1 MSARLS
7 PPRPTLPGRMT
18 RAAVVLATAVA
29 ALGAS
34 TEAWGLDDAAIRKIA
49 EQCVVRFDVDRGL
62 NVQGQSGSG
71 VLIALDPEK
80 EGQPRKATFVTAYHV
95 LYLAQQFRLFDAQG
109 NSLDY
114 DRTPSRVSCFVDR
127 SRELALVRVLLP
139 GAGKT
144 EFKPIAPSPTF
155 APLDEKGKENDP
167 PGRVFGFADE
177 NLTRLDSRRIE
188 IMNEA
193 TAPQLDLIRSDVEFE
208 AGAEEVVP
216 TTMLFRMLAG
226 QSTSRGMSGGLCV
239 DSEGRFVGILYG
251 RRRDRYN
258 LAIPPFHVLAALDAA
273 GSGWKP
279 FDPKDFH
286 KEVLYRGDAD
296 QTGKANDPGTA
307 MDRMD
312 LGAFDG
318 LKTLLGENP
327 AGQIEK
333 FEEVTITPRISGKDA
348 PPLKIFVGT
357 DTTPSNHHDLK
368 LWHDGEKVEW
378 DRASRTARLRIDDKP
393 GESLLT
399 VFKTSGAVN
408 DFELG
413 GLLLPSTIDLTF
425 SQGDSKTPVRHVVRS
440 LPMITQAYPLYITI
454 NSLPVVKQEEPP
466 LPDSFV
472 RIAVRID
479 YVQALLDQVP
489 FEIQVKDGEFD
500 GLFRLGAGE
509 RWRLERISPQRLQ
522 VDLSGDVQLNQ
533 AKYRDMTLSFLRG
546 KNDPPEARGN
556 FTVRGLVQF
565 PRMMPQGAPGGGG
578 AGLGFSTRAIGT
590 KGTGSWRVEVGK
602 GHDLSFDVGGI
613 LRHLFTCYVN
623 KRLIASDQP
632 HPVNESLVRPFFESL
647 GLGGPPGSHPRLL
660 RVGLLRDESPDP
672 KDWLVA
678 VCDLGLGNKIA
689 AGPVGLGPAP
699 KPDSDLVFEIV
710 AKNVPGDILARFPNL
725 KIDPGVPNLL
735 VPKNVALL
743 HAKFRLQG
751 KLKDWFPDA
760 PREQDLPVLNEN
772 VGEKVAQRFL
782 DAFKAS
788 TGRGRVTLSGR
799 L

>member
-1 MSARLS
+1 MIARLS
-7 PPRPTLPGRMT
+7 PPRPTLPGRT
-18 RAAVVLATAVA
+18 PSAAVVLATAVA

-34 TEAWGLDDAAIRKIA
+34 TEARGLDDAALRKIA
-49 EQCVVRFDVDRGL
+49 DQCVVRFDVDRGL

-80 EGQPRKATFVTAYHV
+80 EGQPRQATFVTAYHV
-95 LYLAQQFRLFDAQG
+95 LYLAQEFKLFDAQG

-139 GAGKT
+139 GTGKT
-144 EFKPIAPSPTF
+144 ELQPIEPNPTF
-155 APLDEKGKENDP
+155 APLEEKDRGDDP

-177 NLTRLDSRRIE
+177 NLTRLHSRRVE

-193 TAPQLDLIRSDVEFE
+193 TAPQLDLIRSDVKFE
-208 AGAEEVVP
+208 AEADEVDP
-216 TTMLFRMLAG
+216 TAMLFRMLAG

-239 DSEGRFVGILYG
+239 NTEGKFMGILYG

-258 LAIPPFHVLAALDAA
+258 LAIPAFHVVAALDAA
-273 GSGWKP
+273 GAGWKP

-286 KEVLYRGDAD
+286 KEVIYRGDAD
-296 QTGKANDPGTA
+296 EPDKANDPGTA

-312 LGAFDG
+312 LEAFAG
-318 LKTLLGENP
+318 LRTILGENP
-327 AGQIEK
+327 AGQLEK
-333 FEEVTITPRISGKDA
+333 FEEVTITPRITGKDA

-357 DTTPSNHHDLK
+357 DTTPSKHHDLK
-368 LWHDGEKVEW
+368 LWHDGKEVRW
-378 DRASRTARLRIDDKP
+378 DRQSRTASLRIDDKP

-425 SQGDSKTPVRHVVRS
+425 TQGDSRTPVRHVVRS
-440 LPMITQAYPLYITI
+440 LPMIAQAYPLYITI
-454 NSLPVVKQEEPP
+454 NSPPAVKQEEPP

-472 RIAVRID
+472 RIAVRVD
-479 YVQALLDQVP
+479 YVEALLNQVP

-533 AKYRDMTLSFLRG
+533 AKYRDLTLSFIRG

-565 PRMMPQGAPGGGG
+565 PRMMPQRAPGGAG
-578 AGLGFSTRAIGT
+578 AGLGFSARAIGT

-632 HPVNESLVRPFFESL
+632 HPVNEAFVRPFLESL
-647 GLGGPPGSHPRLL
+647 GLKGPPGARPRVL
-660 RVGLLRDESPDP
+660 RVGLLRDDSRDS

-678 VCDLGLGNKIA
+678 ICDLGLGDKIA
-689 AGPVGLGPAP
+689 AETVGLGPAP
-699 KPDSDLVFEIV
+699 ESASGLVFEIV

-725 KIDPGVPNLL
+725 KIDPSIPNLL

-751 KLKDWFPDA
+751 KPKDWFPDA
-760 PREQDLPVLNEN
+760 PRGQDLPVLNEN
-772 VGEKVAQRFL
+772 VGEKVARRFL

-788 TGRGRVTLSGR
+788 TKRGSVTLTGR